1 MRYIKLYE
9 SLYEP
14 ISLYNYN
21 VVSNFNNMVLFT
33 VNESKKIIEIVE
45 RFLENLIDKN
55 YGDYIKSDS
64 IYTELIIIS
73 FSIKMNAQK
82 IFIRKGDDDY
92 YYIKY
97 ENEMINR
104 KYHSYFKCD
113 QINGIKQFLVDY
125 IGNKKIIK
133 I

>member
-33 VNESKKIIEIVE
+33 VDESKKIIEIVE

-64 IYTELIIIS
+64 IYTELILIS
-73 FSIKMNAQK
+73 FSIKINDQK
-82 IFIRKGDDDY
+82 IFIRKGSDDY

-97 ENEMINR
+97 EKKINT
-104 KYHSYFKCD
+104 KYHLYFKCD
-113 QINGIKQFLVDY
+113 QINGIKQFLIDY
-125 IGNKKIIK
+125 IGNQKDIK